1 MTRLRSNELPK
12 LYYPTP
18 DELQGSVPL
27 NENLWMREYQGLML
41 ALANTSEGKDL
52 LCIDDHG
59 LPIIGIRKNAVCY
72 DLGGNQLMADFRVGA
87 KWGNVVR
94 YRWQE
99 VKRALNRMNE
109 LALLKAVRSG
119 VPAGAA
125 TLTLHPDAHPE
136 STTCDGYAATADNN
150 TFSAMIAQDGATKDD
165 SGTSFFHGFGSNG
178 GLGTSFN
185 RMRHAHSGF
194 NTSALAGGTI
204 SAVTWSVV
212 CSGSE
217 DSLTPSA
224 DASLIISAP
233 ASNTGLVIDDFQ
245 NAFNNTTKLAAD
257 IAVTSHDVGGST
269 YTDFSFS
276 ATGRGLVVTNGVT
289 NVGWIMAQVV
299 GDDGSNSGAPTSGNG
314 DAFLNGR
321 PSEYTGTSQDV
332 KLVVV
337 YTPPPFTPKAIMF

>member
-99 VKRALNRMNE
+99 VKRALNRVNE

-136 STTCDGYAATADNN
+136 STTCDGYCATADNAGF
-150 TFSAMIAQDGATKDD
+150 TDMIAQDGATKDD
-165 SGTSFFHGFGSNG
+165 TSDYFFHGFGSTG
-178 GLGTSFN
+178 SLGSTFN

-194 NTSALAGGTI
+194 DTSAIGGGTI
-204 SAVTWSVV
+204 SSATWSVV
-212 CSGSE
+212 CHGRE

-233 ASNTGLVIDDFQ
+233 ASNTGLVISDYQ

-257 IAVTSHDVGGST
+257 IAVTSHDIGGST
-269 YTDFSFS
+269 YTDYAFS
-276 ATGRGLVVTNGVT
+276 ATGRGLVVTGGVT
-289 NVGWIMAQVV
+289 NVGWLMAQVV
-299 GDDGSNSGAPTSGNG
+299 AGSAPTSGNG

-321 PSEYTGTSQDV
+321 SSEYTGTSADV

-337 YTPPPFTPKAIMF
+337 YTVAFTPKAIIF